1 MGYNS
6 GIKVF
11 IFLFITKEK
20 PTYCIIFLNNLYL
33 YREFECKKMR
43 FDELDLE
50 DAVLDGLYDMNFEE
64 TTPVQELTIPV
75 ILEGKDII
83 ACAQTGTGKTAAYV
97 LPVINELSKGC
108 HPTDAV
114 NAVIMAPTRELA
126 QQIDQQIQGFT
137 YFIPSVSAVAVY
149 GGTDGIAWEQ
159 QKRGLEMGADI
170 VIATPG
176 RLLSH
181 IKLGS
186 VDLSKVSFF
195 VLDEADR
202 MLDMGFYDDIMQV
215 HKQLP
220 PYCQTIMFSATMPPK
235 IRTLAKTILKDP
247 EEVKIAISRP
257 PESIMQ
263 TAYICYDPQKLK
275 ILQDLFTQSRP
286 QRVIIFSSSKM
297 KVKELA
303 SIDILV
309 ATDVVARGI
318 DINDIKS
325 VVNFDIPHDP
335 EDYVHRIG
343 RTARGTNGEGL
354 AITFVSIDEQAQF
367 KRIEDFLEKEVY
379 KIPVSPEFG
388 EVPLYEPEKYGMN
401 KRGRGRPRK
410 SEDKGSSSSPQ
421 KRNMGHRGRPKK
433 AQ

>member
-50 DAVLDGLYDMNFEE
+50 DAVLDGLYDMNFDE

-176 RLLSH
+176 RLLSEIVGIQLTH
-181 IKLGS
+181 HSAPVALRILQGS
-186 VDLSKVSFF
+186 VCLQICYIEVGGKHTCTLEERNLCNLTWLNVVSSTRHTIYQ
-195 VLDEADR
+195 DEITSVV
-202 MLDMGFYDDIMQV
+202 GI
-215 HKQLP
+215 H
-220 PYCQTIMFSATMPPK
+220 T
-235 IRTLAKTILKDP
+235 P
-247 EEVKIAISRP
+247 ERIAIP
-257 PESIMQ
+257 
-263 TAYICYDPQKLK
+263 D
-275 ILQDLFTQSRP
+275 
-286 QRVIIFSSSKM
+286 
-297 KVKELA
+297 
-303 SIDILV
+303 
-309 ATDVVARGI
+309 
-318 DINDIKS
+318 
-325 VVNFDIPHDP
+325 
-335 EDYVHRIG
+335 
-343 RTARGTNGEGL
+343 GT
-354 AITFVSIDEQAQF
+354 
-367 KRIEDFLEKEVY
+367 
-379 KIPVSPEFG
+379 
-388 EVPLYEPEKYGMN
+388 
-401 KRGRGRPRK
+401 
-410 SEDKGSSSSPQ
+410 
-421 KRNMGHRGRPKK
+421 
-433 AQ
+433 